1 MSRSVTYAE
10 FGENFVVATVSPERV
25 SSAIRR
31 IAGDTV
37 ELGPLRAGPGGAA
50 TVRAKG
56 TIGEP
61 RTEELDT
68 DLLSFSVRLP
78 VELHLD
84 VRVGTSTAFDATGEI
99 ELHLTVLTLDPP
111 ALMIEVDPVEPS
123 HVHFEIRSK
132 GFQAR
137 VLERAGDVEGELR
150 RQVAAF
156 VNQQVAS
163 PDARRYACVELM
175 PLIESA
181 WETL

>member
-1 MSRSVTYAE
+1 MRVSIPDERLDDPGVGLRDNGRRVLTYADLH
-10 FGENFVVATVSPERV
+10 T
-25 SSAIRR
+25 
-31 IAGDTV
+31 
-37 ELGPLRAGPGGAA
+37 LGGAIDA
-50 TVRAKG
+50 RA
-56 TIGEP
+56 P
-61 RTEELDT
+61 QR
-68 DLLSFSVRLP
+68 
-78 VELHLD
+78 
-84 VRVGTSTAFDATGEI
+84 EI
-99 ELHLTVLTLDPP
+99 ELHLTVRTLDPP

-156 VNQQVAS
+156 VNQVAS

>member
-1 MSRSVTYAE
+1 VTYAE

-78 VELHLD
+78 VELH
-84 VRVGTSTAFDATGEI
+84 DATGEI